1 MRDEEGDSVEGEDD
15 VTRRKDSLIAPKP
28 IPAANPP

>member
-1 MRDEEGDSVEGEDD
+1 MIDEGDSAVED
-15 VTRRKDSLIAPKP
+15 VARRKDSLIAPKP

>member
-1 MRDEEGDSVEGEDD
+1 MRDEEGDSVEDDD
-15 VTRRKDSLIAPKP
+15 VARLNDSLIAPKP

>member
-1 MRDEEGDSVEGEDD
+1 MRDEEGDSVEDND
-15 VTRRKDSLIAPKP
+15 VARRKDSLIAPKP